1 MGRYS
6 DILRIWAYGGPVQV
20 GFRSGRLTSSNE
32 GTWVHDSSAASQTV
46 PRYPYAVPRTLFQ
59 CVCTRRRNCGHS
71 RNMPLGHAG
80 STPEPPCLNQTDP
93 PPSLLVGSFIIQA
106 HQAPRRCARR
116 TKAAREGLGIIRR
129 PPAA

>member
-59 CVCTRRRNCGHS
+59 CVCTRRRNYSHS

-93 PPSLLVGSFIIQA
+93 PPSVG
-106 HQAPRRCARR
+106 
-116 TKAAREGLGIIRR
+116 GLFHYPGSPSATPLR
-129 PPAA
+129 